1 MLKLK
6 DLLAAILQTDLVI
19 ESGTSSNWTY
29 KKYASGRLEA
39 ERVWNVGQVTISTTV
54 SSTWKRGGTIN
65 TPTPPMMISGSV
77 SASLMGDSSNS
88 AIVLEHISNTSFA
101 IAKETSVNVTL
112 QNVTLALRTVEARW
126 K

>member
-54 SSTWKRGGTIN
+54 SSTWKRSGTIN
-65 TPTPPMMISGSV
+65 TSTPPMMISGSV

-88 AIVLEHISNTSFA
+88 AIVLEHISNTSLA
-101 IAKETSVNVTL
+101 IAKETSTNVTL

>member
-19 ESGTSSNWTY
+19 ESGTDSNWTY

-39 ERVWNVGQVTISTTV
+39 ERVWNVGQVTLSTTV

-65 TPTPPMMISGSV
+65 IATPPMMISGSV

-112 QNVTLALRTVEARW
+112 QNVTLALRTIEARW